1 MIGGFGSAVTD
12 VLVEKLGRV
21 QPLSMRLGLPDAFP
35 HNYGLQEDL
44 FEVYGLTAEQI
55 AATVAETA
63 KKDKVA

>member
-1 MIGGFGSAVTD
+1 
-12 VLVEKLGRV
+12 
-21 QPLSMRLGLPDAFP
+21 MRLGLPDAFP
-35 HNYGLQEDL
+35 HNYGLQEEL